1 MEKNNKDAFGD
12 LSYNNSDVYENRNKN
27 VARANRAK
35 EIDKRIENF
44 YNTTR
49 DLEWANKAIDF
60 CDREEEN
67 GKDVADLSVW
77 IKELPR
83 IRQEAQDIINADK
96 KKKKDE
102 QEALRLKQIQQDL
115 KNKEKE
121 DKLIADT
128 IDEISALTNMA
139 KDIRWVNA
147 VERVE
152 LTLKGLPKA
161 TLERVTNRFVVDGC
175 IAEKELVKKG
185 IELDGKIVEFNAT
198 KLKNKAW
205 AQKVFALEKE
215 LTPKLDAYM
224 NEKTRFYDLLAHAT
238 KIYYGEDIAEI
249 EDFITDVESGN
260 IDLDTYASVVKLEQ
274 KTSNEIYLGE
284 YIDNFE
290 KRWKNAKKACDDLIK
305 ENKKQAQAEADIK
318 KQKEA
323 DAKKKRQEEI
333 AKKKEEDRIKEEK
346 KAKAAKTRKVLG
358 VLGVRALELG
368 VLATV
373 LVLGLTNFSQ
383 VWGQYVLSVGLAVV
397 VAYVFLRFSSS
408 TVVGIINPIVSS
420 LVTVFGIVSTFVPV
434 LKAFTFPMIAL
445 GLLLTTFSMFVAKSE
460 LSYDFF
466 LVELQSVALSLA
478 LYFTIGGIFGA
489 VAAAGSII
497 VMTLLSKVYANF
509 ADADEEIVTL
519 IAATFAYI
527 FAIATI
533 PFAIIGGWPAIIVG
547 GGAVIASVLQSCFN
561 PSMEYDEVWF
571 FMLLIVVGISAF
583 ILIGS
588 IMVMSFGV

>member
-12 LSYNNSDVYENRNKN
+12 LSYNNSDVYANRNKN

-49 DLEWANKAIDF
+49 DLEWANKAVDF

-67 GKDVADLSVW
+67 GKDVADLSIW

-128 IDEISALTNMA
+128 IDEISALNNMA
-139 KDIRWVNA
+139 KDMRWVNA

-161 TLERVTNRFVVDGC
+161 TLERVTNRFVLDNHLT
-175 IAEKELVKKG
+175 EKESVKNG
-185 IELDGKIVEFNAT
+185 IELDAKIVELGAT
-198 KLKNKAW
+198 KLKNRVW
-205 AQKVFALEKE
+205 AQKIFALEKE
-215 LTPKLDAYM
+215 LTPKLDSYM

-238 KIYYGEDIAEI
+238 KIYYGEDITEI

-260 IDLDTYASVVKLEQ
+260 IDLDTYASVVKLEE

-305 ENKKQAQAEADIK
+305 ENKKQAQIEADIK
-318 KQKEA
+318 KKKED

-509 ADADEEIVTL
+509 ADADEEIVTF

-547 GGAVIASVLQSCFN
+547 GGALIASVLQSCFN

-588 IMVMSFGV
+588 IMVMSF